1 MTGVDPLV
9 VVNVVA
15 VAGLSVVGGLA
26 AWRRSVPGAGAL
38 SAIAFL
44 TAAQPSLQVV
54 VLVASDVSPASVR
67 LFAVVWRALP
77 PLWLGFAA
85 AYTGR
90 GPALGPRWTALLAV
104 VAVGWQLP
112 GVLFE
117 LTGLVRL
124 FLELGWVLLFVATA
138 YSALLLWRATDDGGL
153 SRRRAAGLLGACG
166 TSVALFAAVLIPD
179 GGAVASAGLSLATAG
194 CLAVAVVDGALDR
207 APGTDHLA
215 RERLLAAM
223 DEAAIVADRAGRLS
237 DANAAA
243 RRVFDLG
250 DDAFGRSVA
259 AVVDAPLP
267 DPDNPDRETVVVDT
281 PDGRRELAVSATRVR
296 DDRETVVGRTY
307 LFGDVTER
315 VTAERRL
322 AVLGRVLRHNLR
334 NDLDAVQAFAE
345 ALDDDEFD
353 DDEFDDDEFDGEPG
367 ERGGSRAGDDPPDR
381 AATHRRRI
389 RDLAAGLA
397 DTGATVAEMER
408 LFSRPSVREPAE
420 PVAVADGVAAR
431 FDDHAGTVRVRAAGS
446 PDELV
451 TDPELL
457 STALAE
463 LVENG
468 LEHADDPTPT
478 VEVVVAAT
486 ASGVAVAVHDEGPGI
501 PAREREVLVAGEEPL
516 RHGSGLGLWF
526 VWLAVRRLGG
536 ELSFA
541 ERDGVGSVV
550 TLTVPD
556 RSVAE

>member
-194 CLAVAVVDGALDR
+194 CLAVAVVNGALDR

-345 ALDDDEFD
+345 ALDG
-353 DDEFDDDEFDGEPG
+353 DEFDGEPG